1 MRAGIMGIVVI
12 TASIF
17 SKRPDTVASIGF
29 TAFILLLFNP
39 FIIFD
44 VGFILSFLGTIGIVL
59 LNSKISFRLKSKLFF
74 KDNKVL
80 NFIIDTLSITLSAQI
95 VLIPVMWHYFN
106 TVNIISL
113 LTNLLVAP
121 FVSFITIL
129 GILVYLISLI
139 SFPLAQFL
147 SYSVY
152 ILLFFVISISKL
164 CASVPFANLLVPTPS
179 IFVIIFYYMCI
190 YFLFFRNKK
199 CFMNLDIVLFLLLA
213 SIISL
218 NIVIPKPYVEI
229 NMVDVGQGDS
239 ISIKTTHGRNILIDG
254 GGSEQSSYD
263 VGEKVLVPYLLDNSN
278 GVIDVMVV
286 SHFHEDHAEG
296 LITVLNTLKVKKIV
310 IGLQPSNSNLYNEL
324 LRISTEKNIPVICL
338 YQGSSFTV
346 DDVNFEIVYPK
357 KQIEIQDDLNNNS
370 LVLLCK
376 VYGKS
381 LLLTGDAEN
390 IEEDMFIENIN
401 QRVDILKVG
410 HHGSR
415 TSTTQTLLERI
426 RPKVFLISAG
436 VDNKFGHPHEE
447 VLNRIEKYSEHIYRT
462 DLQGE
467 ITLRIYK
474 NSKMSIK
481 TKL

>member
-1 MRAGIMGIVVI
+1 
-12 TASIF
+12 
-17 SKRPDTVASIGF
+17 
-29 TAFILLLFNP
+29 
-39 FIIFD
+39 
-44 VGFILSFLGTIGIVL
+44 
-59 LNSKISFRLKSKLFF
+59 
-74 KDNKVL
+74 
-80 NFIIDTLSITLSAQI
+80 
-95 VLIPVMWHYFN
+95 
-106 TVNIISL
+106 
-113 LTNLLVAP
+113 
-121 FVSFITIL
+121 
-129 GILVYLISLI
+129 
-139 SFPLAQFL
+139 
-147 SYSVY
+147 
-152 ILLFFVISISKL
+152 
-164 CASVPFANLLVPTPS
+164 
-179 IFVIIFYYMCI
+179 
-190 YFLFFRNKK
+190 
-199 CFMNLDIVLFLLLA
+199 MNLDIVLFLLLA

>member
-1 MRAGIMGIVVI
+1 
-12 TASIF
+12 
-17 SKRPDTVASIGF
+17 
-29 TAFILLLFNP
+29 
-39 FIIFD
+39 
-44 VGFILSFLGTIGIVL
+44 
-59 LNSKISFRLKSKLFF
+59 
-74 KDNKVL
+74 
-80 NFIIDTLSITLSAQI
+80 
-95 VLIPVMWHYFN
+95 
-106 TVNIISL
+106 
-113 LTNLLVAP
+113 LT
-121 FVSFITIL
+121 F
-129 GILVYLISLI
+129 
-139 SFPLAQFL
+139 
-147 SYSVY
+147 
-152 ILLFFVISISKL
+152 
-164 CASVPFANLLVPTPS
+164 
-179 IFVIIFYYMCI
+179 
-190 YFLFFRNKK
+190 
-199 CFMNLDIVLFLLLA
+199 
-213 SIISL
+213 
-218 NIVIPKPYVEI
+218 
-229 NMVDVGQGDS
+229 
-239 ISIKTTHGRNILIDG
+239 
-254 GGSEQSSYD
+254 
-263 VGEKVLVPYLLDNSN
+263 
-278 GVIDVMVV
+278 
-286 SHFHEDHAEG
+286 
-296 LITVLNTLKVKKIV
+296 
-310 IGLQPSNSNLYNEL
+310 
-324 LRISTEKNIPVICL
+324 
-338 YQGSSFTV
+338 